1 MPARQRVMALAKVLE
16 YADDSGLGG
25 DEHATIGVMTEVD
38 RPHLRLEEA
47 SLDAAA
53 AGLREVLHIARALG
67 RISEEAVLLDLINTT
82 ACEKLGCRICAIAIR
97 GDDGAFRYS
106 ATTGLGAKEIR
117 ALPSRVLSAAGLE
130 VIEAAARKMGAVWCI
145 PAGDPALDHPEVVQA
160 MLPSRKAGGRDPG
173 PARLLPLVF
182 APFFAADGAPLGFV
196 HPAEP
201 THDDFPNQPEALLL
215 ETLAELTVVGLEI
228 VQARVLEHAAV
239 VVAEAQRR
247 QLEDL
252 LAASAQVR
260 GYYSLDEVLAEIARA
275 MTTAG
280 GFGRAAIYLLM
291 PGEVLEVG
299 ATFGL
304 SHAESD
310 HLRAS
315 TVTLTEF
322 APLMQ
327 PEMLVSRSYLFD
339 HRRFQMP
346 QALSEKMNTP
356 ALDGDWKDGQW
367 HPEDTLTVQINDVDG
382 ALLGLISVDEPLN
395 GLLPDRAHVQAIEFF
410 ADQCAVAV
418 AHARRYEQVRAEALS
433 DPLTGLANRRAL
445 DAAVM
450 RAIGRARRDA
460 ALCAVL
466 FIDIDHFKEINDALG
481 HAVGDAVL
489 QRVGRGLRDRLRR
502 GDLLARY
509 GGEEFVAL
517 LPDTDLDA
525 AMRVAEVLRRRVATL
540 DFKTLTGDLP
550 VRVSIGVAQL
560 SEELMGSGSL
570 VSAAD
575 AAMYE
580 AKRQGRD
587 RVVAASAAIGT
598 RRS

>member
-1 MPARQRVMALAKVLE
+1 VTRQHSQGLHAKQ
-16 YADDSGLGG
+16 ADPD
-25 DEHATIGVMTEVD
+25 D
-38 RPHLRLEEA
+38 
-47 SLDAAA
+47 AA
-53 AGLREVLHIARALG
+53 AGLREVLRLARALG
-67 RISEEAVLLDLINTT
+67 RISDEAELFELINAT
-82 ACEKLGCRICAIAIR
+82 AREQLDCKVCAIATR

-106 ATTGLGAKEIR
+106 ASSGLGVKEDR
-117 ALPSRVLSAAGLE
+117 ALRRRVLSSSAFEALKDAAVVHGAIWTIPSGHRVRERPDVLAGMLTASRTAVTRSREASALWLVPLFGADSEPVGL
-130 VIEAAARKMGAVWCI
+130 
-145 PAGDPALDHPEVVQA
+145 L
-160 MLPSRKAGGRDPG
+160 
-173 PARLLPLVF
+173 
-182 APFFAADGAPLGFV
+182 
-196 HPAEP
+196 HPADP
-201 THDDFPNQPEALLL
+201 RHDDFPTAREALLL

-228 VQARVLEHAAV
+228 VQARAVEHAAV

-260 GYYSLDEVLAEIARA
+260 GYYSLDEVLGEIARA

-280 GFGRAAIYLLM
+280 GFGRAAIYLRM
-291 PGEVLEVG
+291 PDDTLEVG

-304 SHAESD
+304 SETESEQ
-310 HLRAS
+310 LR
-315 TVTLTEF
+315 TTPVTLKEF

-327 PEMLVSRSYLFD
+327 AEMLLSRSYLFD

-346 QALSEKMNTP
+346 KELNDKLNTP
-356 ALDGDWKDGQW
+356 VVNRQWVDGQW
-367 HPEDTLTVQINDVDG
+367 HPEDMLTVKITDVDG
-382 ALLGLISVDEPLN
+382 DLLGLISVDEPLN

-445 DAAVM
+445 DAAVV
-450 RAIGRARRDA
+450 RAVARARRDA

-466 FIDIDHFKEINDALG
+466 FIDIDHFKDINDSLG

-489 QRVGRGLRDRLRR
+489 QRVGRGLRGRLRR

-525 AMRVAEVLRRRVATL
+525 AIRVAEILRRRVATL
-540 DFKTLTGDLP
+540 DFKSLTGELP

-560 SEELMGSGSL
+560 SEQHMGAGSL
-570 VSAAD
+570 VAAAD

-580 AKRQGRD
+580 AKRQGRN
-587 RVVAASAAIGT
+587 RVIAAV
-598 RRS
+598 

>member
-1 MPARQRVMALAKVLE
+1 MNE
-16 YADDSGLGG
+16 
-25 DEHATIGVMTEVD
+25 E
-38 RPHLRLEEA
+38 RPGRLRLE
-47 SLDAAA
+47 DAYLEDTA
-53 AGLREVLHIARALG
+53 AGLREVLRVARALG
-67 RISEEAVLLDLINTT
+67 RISEEAELLDLVNTT
-82 ACEKLGCRICAIAIR
+82 SREKLGCKVCAIAMR
-97 GDDGAFRYS
+97 GDDGSYRYS
-106 ATTGLGAKEIR
+106 ATSGLSLKEDR
-117 ALPSRVLSAAGLE
+117 ALRRRVLSRSAFEALR
-130 VIEAAARKMGAVWCI
+130 EAAVAVGAIWIIPPGDPVRERSDVIAGTLLAGRTAAPRSHQSDPLLFAPLMGA
-145 PAGDPALDHPEVVQA
+145 
-160 MLPSRKAGGRDPG
+160 
-173 PARLLPLVF
+173 
-182 APFFAADGAPLGFV
+182 DGEPLGLLY
-196 HPAEP
+196 PADP
-201 THDDFPNQPEALLL
+201 LHDDFPTSREALLL

-228 VQARVLEHAAV
+228 VRARALEHAAV

-260 GYYSLDEVLAEIARA
+260 GYYSLDEVLGEIARA

-280 GFGRAAIYLLM
+280 GFGRAAIYLRM
-291 PGEVLEVG
+291 PDDSLEVR
-299 ATFGL
+299 ATIGL
-304 SHAESD
+304 SEAEGEQ
-310 HLRAS
+310 LRAS
-315 TVTLTEF
+315 VVTVEEF
-322 APLMQ
+322 APIMR

-346 QALSEKMNTP
+346 QELNAKLNTP
-356 ALDGDWKDGQW
+356 TVERQWAEGQW
-367 HPEDTLTVQINDVDG
+367 HPEDMLTVKIVDVDG
-382 ALLGLISVDEPLN
+382 ELLGLISVDEPLN

-418 AHARRYEQVRAEALS
+418 AHARRYEQVRAEALT

-445 DAAVM
+445 DAAVI
-450 RAIGRARRDA
+450 RAIGRARREA

-466 FIDIDHFKEINDALG
+466 FIDIDHFKDINDSLG

-489 QRVGRGLRDRLRR
+489 QRVGRALRDRLRR

-525 AMRVAEVLRRRVATL
+525 ATRVAEVLRRRVATI
-540 DFKTLTGDLP
+540 DFASWTGTLP

-560 SEELMGSGSL
+560 SEKLMAAGSL

-580 AKRQGRD
+580 AKRQGRN
-587 RVVAASAAIGT
+587 RVVAAT
-598 RRS
+598 

>member
-1 MPARQRVMALAKVLE
+1 V
-16 YADDSGLGG
+16 
-25 DEHATIGVMTEVD
+25 TEKGRD
-38 RPHLRLEEA
+38 HLRLEEA
-47 SLDAAA
+47 YVDDAA
-53 AGLREVLHIARALG
+53 AGLREVLRLARALG
-67 RISEEAVLLDLINTT
+67 RISEESELLELINTSV
-82 ACEKLGCRICAIAIR
+82 CEKLGCNVSAIAIK

-106 ATTGLGAKEIR
+106 ATSGLGSKEIR
-117 ALPSRVLSAAGLE
+117 ALPSRLLSEAGFEALR
-130 VIEAAARKMGAVWCI
+130 AAAVPIGGVWFI
-145 PAGDPALDHPEVVQA
+145 PPGDPARDHPEVLAA
-160 MLPSRKAGGRDPG
+160 MLPSRRSGASGR
-173 PARLLPLVF
+173 ALSSPLVL
-182 APFFAADGAPLGFV
+182 APFFGVDGEPLGFV

-201 THDDFPNQPEALLL
+201 THDDFPTPREAVLL

-228 VQARVLEHAAV
+228 VQAKVLEHAAV

-291 PGEVLEVG
+291 PGDLLEIG

-304 SHAESD
+304 SEEESEQ
-310 HLRAS
+310 LRAA
-315 TVTLTEF
+315 TVTLTEL
-322 APLMQ
+322 APIMR
-327 PEMLVSRSYLFD
+327 PEMLLSRSYLFD

-346 QALSEKMNTP
+346 QALSDKLNTP
-356 ALDGDWKDGQW
+356 AVDRDWSDGMW
-367 HPEDTLTVQINDVDG
+367 HAEDMLTVQITDVDG
-382 ALLGLISVDEPLN
+382 ELLGLISVDQPLN

-445 DAAVM
+445 DAAVV

-466 FIDIDHFKEINDALG
+466 FIDIDHFKDINDALG

-489 QRVGRGLRDRLRR
+489 QHVGRGLRDRLRR

-517 LPDTDLDA
+517 LPDTDLEA
-525 AMRVAEVLRRRVATL
+525 SMAVAEVLRRRVATL
-540 DFKTLTGDLP
+540 DFKSLTGDLP

-560 SEELMGSGSL
+560 SEDLMGSGSL

-587 RVVAASAAIGT
+587 RVVAAGSSSH
-598 RRS
+598 RRAN